1 MSRYETNERDF
12 KKFLYNIRVK
22 SLYVFRRVSRAAV
35 NHRTSQGKSTTYVK
49 NNVVAGHMY
58 LRRRR

>member
-12 KKFLYNIRVK
+12 KKFLYNITHNIRV
-22 SLYVFRRVSRAAV
+22 SACVSRAAV